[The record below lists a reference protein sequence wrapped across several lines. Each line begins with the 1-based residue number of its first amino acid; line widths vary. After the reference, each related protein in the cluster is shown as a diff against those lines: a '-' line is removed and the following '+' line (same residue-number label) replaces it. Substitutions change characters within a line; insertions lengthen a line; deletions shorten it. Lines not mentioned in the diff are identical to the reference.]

1 MAVFERDITLVDA
14 VVLGEGVST
23 GEVSLSLLKMTLLL
37 YLLVVRR
44 CLLYLVIPML
54 LLAEIIC
61 FCTVL
66 PHKLAELVSEISS

>member
-1 MAVFERDITLVDA
+1 MAEVEAAL
-14 VVLGEGVST
+14 LGGGVST
-23 GEVSLSLLKMTLLL
+23 GEGSLTLLEMMLLL

-44 CLLYLVIPML
+44 CLLYLVILML

>member
-1 MAVFERDITLVDA
+1 MFERDMA
-14 VVLGEGVST
+14 VVEAVLLGRGVST
-23 GEVSLSLLKMTLLL
+23 GECSPRLLKTILLL

-66 PHKLAELVSEISS
+66 PHKLAELVPEISS